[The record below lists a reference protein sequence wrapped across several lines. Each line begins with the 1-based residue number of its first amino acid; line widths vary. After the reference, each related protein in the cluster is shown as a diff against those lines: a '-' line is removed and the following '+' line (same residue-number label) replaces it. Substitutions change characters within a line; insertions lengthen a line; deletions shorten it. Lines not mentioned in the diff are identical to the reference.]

1 MKKMRIAGLFLL
13 LGSMGTLAG
22 QSLFAQEKSVA
33 PGINDNFQKPDVT
46 KYKETFEG
54 ESREIFKSREAIVA
68 ACQIREG
75 ESIADVGAG
84 TGLFTRLF
92 AAKVGPKGTIQ
103 AVDIAQ
109 NFLDHINKTAKDS
122 NLTNIKTILADAKD
136 SRLAPESADLV
147 FICDTYHHF
156 EFPQRT
162 LESLHRALKK
172 EGRLV
177 VIDFERIEGKSR
189 EWTMKHVRAG
199 REVFQKEIETAGFER
214 MEAKTPEGLAENYFL
229 MFRKKGQ

>member
-22 QSLFAQEKSVA
+22 QSLLAQEKSVA

-229 MFRKKGQ
+229 MFRKKAQ